1 MICIN
6 GLWAHLFSYTDI
18 GHIGYTKSWFYLSRY
33 MLLNCSICC
42 LLIYMVVIRIGQ
54 RQEDVLAFYGH
65 DWWLRGSLL
74 MIPSLVTLGIK
85 SRGLIARFIEH
96 SPLYLSVIST
106 IVLLALVVTH
116 SSLHIDQER
125 LILLLVHHSAVV
137 LLNPSVIDRFLCTR
151 STPTAVPEASGR
163 SMGQWAIVSGPGQRP
178 SWPQHVPS
186 RYKSFSLTLTHERK
200 I

>member
-1 MICIN
+1 MYIELFLKKNLEYFMICIN

-96 SPLYLSVIST
+96 SPLFGSQEEIWWTSSQVESCT
-106 IVLLALVVTH
+106 WVSLV
-116 SSLHIDQER
+116 Q
-125 LILLLVHHSAVV
+125 
-137 LLNPSVIDRFLCTR
+137 
-151 STPTAVPEASGR
+151 
-163 SMGQWAIVSGPGQRP
+163 
-178 SWPQHVPS
+178 
-186 RYKSFSLTLTHERK
+186 
-200 I
+200 